1 MGLKVQFLLLLCI
14 ILPAMVSGI
23 RFIRINN
30 NNPFSVKGRV
40 YCDPC
45 RFSFESL
52 ATTYI
57 AGAEVILQ
65 CKDRITN
72 DIVFSKQS
80 QTDSSGAYTIDVDAD
95 FENQVCDVKLLS
107 SSQDDCKEPAL
118 GRDQSRV
125 ILNRFNGIATN
136 DRFVNNLGFM
146 KNEALSGCADILR
159 KYYKFGSKN

>member
-1 MGLKVQFLLLLCI
+1 
-14 ILPAMVSGI
+14 MVSGI

-80 QTDSSGAYTIDVDAD
+80 QTDSSGAYTINVDAD